1 MNKKVP
7 EITESV
13 ENLRVL
19 LRKCEKKHETQRY
32 WTSEKPKTSRRSSR

>member
-13 ENLRVL
+13 QDLKSCYVN
-19 LRKCEKKHETQRY
+19 EK
-32 WTSEKPKTSRRSSR
+32 RSMKSNASPLE

>member
-13 ENLRVL
+13 EVLKDL
-19 LRKCEKKHETQRY
+19 LRKAK
-32 WTSEKPKTSRRSSR
+32 RSMKSCA

>member
-13 ENLRVL
+13 QDLKVL
-19 LRKCEKKHETQRY
+19 LRKWKKKHEIQRL
-32 WTSEKPKTSRRSSR
+32 TA